1 MLSILV
7 NILLYVVVIGVLVF
21 VHELGHFLAAKSV
34 KAKIYEFSLGFG
46 PKIFSKKRK
55 GIQYSI
61 RAIPLGGYVKIAG
74 DGDPSGGED
83 KKELEDPNSLKKKSK
98 LAQMWVMLAGVIM
111 NLLLATGIY
120 YVALSQNDWCVSLN
134 PEFKEF
140 EPVVGKLGYERLGD
154 VEYVGIVEGSGL
166 DIAGVPDEGIIE
178 SINGKDIKYTFD
190 ISDVV
195 EGMEGE
201 TVEVIVCA
209 EKDSCK
215 EYFVVVS
222 QDGSLGFE
230 MYSNYVVNI
239 SYADNKIAS
248 GPGHLA
254 NMVKLVYEKLTSL
267 FAEAKE
273 TGDYTEVSNSFTG
286 PVGIYVVLDY
296 FKQFGFLTVL
306 ALIADMSL
314 SLAIMNIL
322 PIPALDGGRVLILII
337 ESIIRKDLDEKV
349 EAAIINVSFILLM
362 IFTIFICV
370 KDIFTIDSIKSM
382 FG

>member
-7 NILLYVVVIGVLVF
+7 NILLYVVVIGILVF

-46 PKIFSKKRK
+46 PKIFSKKHK

-61 RAIPLGGYVKIAG
+61 RVIPLGGYVKIAG
-74 DGDPSGGED
+74 DGDPSGGEN

-98 LAQMWVMLAGVIM
+98 LAQMLVMLAGIIM
-111 NLLLATGIY
+111 NLFLATGIY
-120 YVALSQNDWCVSLN
+120 YFALSQNDWYVSLN
-134 PEFKEF
+134 PEFREF
-140 EPVVGKLGYERLGD
+140 KPVTGKLEYERLGD
-154 VEYVGIVEGSGL
+154 VEYVGVVEGSGL
-166 DIAGVPDEGIIE
+166 DTAGIPDEGIVE
-178 SINGKDIKYTFD
+178 FINGKEIKYTFD
-190 ISDVV
+190 ISNIIK
-195 EGMEGE
+195 GMEGE
-201 TVEVIVCA
+201 TVEVKVCV
-209 EKDSCK
+209 EKNSCK
-215 EYFVVVS
+215 EYPVVVS
-222 QDGSLGFE
+222 EDGSLGFE
-230 MYSNYVVNI
+230 MYSNYIVNI

-254 NMVKLVYEKLTSL
+254 NMIKLVYEKLTSL

-296 FKQFGFLTVL
+296 FKQFGFLTILTLV
-306 ALIADMSL
+306 ADMSL

-337 ESIIRKDLDEKV
+337 ESILRKDLDENV
-349 EAAIINVSFILLM
+349 EAVIINVSFILLM
-362 IFTIFICV
+362 VFTVFICI